1 MGRHVEVVPLDQVQG
16 LLISLYVGCVL
27 YAVSLA
33 VIKIS
38 ILLLYRSLFPT
49 RGMDVAT
56 KIIGLISIAW
66 GLETALVGIFSC
78 TPVEGFWDLALTK
91 KRCINTTAF
100 FTANSAVHVIID
112 ITILALPVRK
122 VWALKMSL
130 NNKVVVSFMF
140 LLGGL

>member
-1 MGRHVEVVPLDQVQG
+1 MGKHVEVVPPDQLEG
-16 LLISLYVGCVL
+16 LLISLYVGCIL
-27 YAVSLA
+27 YAIAIA

-49 RGMDVAT
+49 PGIDLAT
-56 KIIGLISIAW
+56 KIIGTISIAW
-66 GLETALVGIFSC
+66 GLETALVGTFSC
-78 TPVEGFWDLALTK
+78 IPVKAFWDMTVTEK
-91 KRCINTTAF
+91 KCINTAAF
-100 FTANSAVHVIID
+100 FIANSTVHVMID

-130 NNKVVVSFMF
+130 HNKVVVSFMF